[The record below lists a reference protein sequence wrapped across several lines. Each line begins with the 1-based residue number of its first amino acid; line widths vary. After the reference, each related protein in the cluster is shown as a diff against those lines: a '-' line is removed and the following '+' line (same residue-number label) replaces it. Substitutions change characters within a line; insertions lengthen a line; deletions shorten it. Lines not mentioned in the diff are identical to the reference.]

1 MSEPERPP
9 QNRHERDDI
18 PARWPVI
25 MGAATLLLLPVS
37 IAIVSALMSTVWSE
51 TKPSPEP
58 FPDERRVIER
68 ASEGPTLR
76 TDPPAGMAELAAEWQ
91 VRLSGYGWVDREE
104 GIVHIPIKQA
114 MQRLAEAGLSGP
126 TRWPGP
132 MRDPISGPVR
142 EPSPEPETR

>member
-1 MSEPERPP
+1 MSEPEQPP

-51 TKPSPEP
+51 TKPSPAP
-58 FPDERRVIER
+58 FADERRAIER
-68 ASEGPTLR
+68 ASEEPTLQ
-76 TDPPAGMAELAAEWQ
+76 TDPPADMAELAAEWQ
-91 VRLSGYGWVDREE
+91 ARLSGYGWVDREQ
-104 GIVHIPIKQA
+104 GIVHIPITQA
-114 MQRLAEAGLSGP
+114 MQQLAEAGLSRP

-132 MRDPISGPVR
+132 IRDPRSDPIR
-142 EPSPEPETR
+142 ERSPESETR